1 MEQLD
6 YNLLFRWFVGL
17 SIDDPVWDAT
27 VFCKNRD
34 RLLDGDIAAKFFV
47 AVLNLP
53 PVRKLLSS
61 DHFSVDGTLIEAWA
75 SVKSFV
81 PKDDGDPRSG
91 IDGERDGLDDM
102 VSRFADQPVVETA
115 AGVTRR
121 SLRHDRVRG
130 VEIAINVYKP
140 RTASAP
146 EPVAHDGCEF
156 GVVLD
161 GILEVTVGGCIHKLQ
176 KGDLIS
182 YPSTGSPTPARHRH
196 GRSGSISNGIRC
208 NTEGPNRIDADT
220 ELCVGNSN
228 RRN

>member
-1 MEQLD
+1 MNKLAKIDPIEETADVLATIGRNIRRLRNERGLTLQALADQTQLSASMLS
-6 YNLLFRWFVGL
+6 LLERGKTGP
-17 SIDDPVWDAT
+17 SI
-27 VFCKNRD
+27 
-34 RLLDGDIAAKFFV
+34 
-47 AVLNLP
+47 
-53 PVRKLLSS
+53 
-61 DHFSVDGTLIEAWA
+61 GTLVVIA
-75 SVKSFV
+75 SALGAQMS
-81 PKDDGDPRSG
+81 DL

-161 GILEVTVGGCIHKLQ
+161 GILEVTVGGRIHKLQ

-208 NTEGPNRIDADT
+208 NREGPNRIDADT